1 LPDSYLYTCVAL
13 LQAITFCCSL
23 LKIHHIFLE
32 LRQPVGSFDR
42 PRLLYLHLPSSNV
55 ITISRIAATKF
66 SDSAHQQRR
75 FPESV
80 AKIATT
86 ASPTNDPAAAMTQDE
101 NSSEVF
107 LGPTGSETE
116 EFYSFQRTNPGLEK
130 AEYLEWFQKRFNKE
144 IELRRRRSDQPSDLE
159 FMVIKK
165 RSKYRERIG
174 EESAE
179 LCRHSEQYPQKTYRE
194 LAEWFQER
202 FGKEIDITAISS
214 KSYKNSFAVLDWD
227 SLL

>member
-1 LPDSYLYTCVAL
+1 
-13 LQAITFCCSL
+13 
-23 LKIHHIFLE
+23 
-32 LRQPVGSFDR
+32 
-42 PRLLYLHLPSSNV
+42 
-55 ITISRIAATKF
+55 
-66 SDSAHQQRR
+66 
-75 FPESV
+75 V
-80 AKIATT
+80 AKSATT
-86 ASPTNDPAAAMTQDE
+86 ASPTNNMTQDE

-116 EFYSFQRTNPGLEK
+116 EFYSYQRTHPGLEK
-130 AEYLEWFQKRFNKE
+130 AEYLDWFQKRFHKE

-214 KSYKNSFAVLDWD
+214 KLYKPLFLF
-227 SLL
+227 